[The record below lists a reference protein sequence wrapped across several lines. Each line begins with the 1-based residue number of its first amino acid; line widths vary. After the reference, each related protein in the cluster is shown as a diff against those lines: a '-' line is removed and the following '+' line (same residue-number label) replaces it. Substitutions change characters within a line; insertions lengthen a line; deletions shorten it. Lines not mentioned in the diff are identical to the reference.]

1 MVAPLAPTIMTKTPK
16 NGSSSSTPTPG
27 GPASVGT
34 GPPPSVGS
42 TKSEPIETNDAAS
55 SGAASVGGL
64 DGTGNRSGTPH
75 SLPENSTSCT
85 GSKPSV
91 GDSNLDGTENSTLN
105 GGGAQSASSVSNDGL
120 LCDSNNPDQV
130 AGSGGQTGSG
140 ETPNADGTGSSVAE
154 NQNSNNDPNNVGGAQ
169 IKQED
174 TKPNASNCS
183 TPGVLPSETD
193 LFDGFDSKD
202 GGKPFPLSQWKV
214 LELESSNFVE
224 K

>member
-16 NGSSSSTPTPG
+16 NGSSSSTPTPS

-42 TKSEPIETNDAAS
+42 TKSEPIEANDAAS
-55 SGAASVGGL
+55 SGVASVGGL
-64 DGTGNRSGTPH
+64 DGPGNRSGTPH
-75 SLPENSTSCT
+75 SLPENSTS
-85 GSKPSV
+85 SKPSV

-202 GGKPFPLSQWKV
+202 GGKPFPLSMWKV
-214 LELESSNFVE
+214 L
-224 K
+224 